1 MKIIISPAKKMR
13 ADCDDLPVLTMP
25 VFLDRAEEVQAWLR
39 TLSYAEAKKLWTC
52 SDAIAGPAYEQL
64 RTADLRR
71 GTVPALLSYDGIA
84 FTYMVPGVLEESAL
98 AYLQNHLLIL
108 SALYG
113 VLRPFDGVV
122 PYRLEMQ
129 EKAQVAGTRNLYEY
143 WGDALYRMAVG
154 EGDAAPGVATAS
166 VPGGATTIAPGR
178 ATTAAP
184 DVAGDRVIVN
194 LASKEDSRAVERY
207 LQSGDRFVTCTF
219 ATRSASGK
227 LVQKGVYC
235 KMGRGEMVRYMA
247 THAVEDPAE
256 RAGFDSPD
264 WRYSEE
270 HSSRDEFVFLRVEHK
285 QR

>member
-13 ADCDDLPVLTMP
+13 ADSDDLPVLTMP

-39 TLSYAEAKKLWTC
+39 TLSYPEAKKLWTT

-64 RTADLRR
+64 QAADLRR
-71 GTVPALLSYDGIA
+71 GTVSALLSYDGIA
-84 FTYMVPGVLEESAL
+84 FTYMAPGVLEEAAL
-98 AYLQNHLLIL
+98 GYLQGRLLIL

-113 VLRPFDGVV
+113 ALRPFDGVV

-129 EKAQVAGTRNLYEY
+129 EKAHVAGTRNLYEY

-154 EGDAAPGVATAS
+154 EGDAAPG
-166 VPGGATTIAPGR
+166 R
-178 ATTAAP
+178 ATTSAP

-194 LASKEDSRAVERY
+194 LASKEYSRAVECY

-256 RAGFDSPD
+256 LAGFDSPD

>member
-1 MKIIISPAKKMR
+1 M
-13 ADCDDLPVLTMP
+13 
-25 VFLDRAEEVQAWLR
+25 QAWLR

-178 ATTAAP
+178 ATTSAP

-194 LASKEDSRAVERY
+194 LASKEYSRAVERY

-219 ATRSASGK
+219 ATQAASGK

-247 THAVEDPAE
+247 THVVEDPAE
-256 RAGFDSPD
+256 LAGFDSPN
-264 WRYSEE
+264 WRYSDKL
-270 HSSRDEFVFLRVEHK
+270 SSRDEFVFLRVGHK
-285 QR
+285 